1 MSARKRRC
9 LPLQIK
15 EIRWLWTCHCPLRG
29 TIPGRASGE
38 ETSKLAEGAVAVPGK
53 PIRPQRKATVGEE
66 GLLLP
71 ENQSQRGEDVVE
83 VLSSVA
89 AAEEVVAEVDIWTET
104 RKDPMLTSWKR
115 RRWARTQPSR
125 RLRP

>member
-1 MSARKRRC
+1 MSVRKRRC
-9 LPLQIK
+9 LPLLIK
-15 EIRWLWTCHCPLRG
+15 EIRWTCHCPLRG
-29 TIPGRASGE
+29 TIPGRVSGE
-38 ETSKLAEGAVAVPGK
+38 ETSKLAEGAAAAPGK
-53 PIRPQRKATVGEE
+53 PIQPQRKATVGEE

-71 ENQSQRGEDVVE
+71 ENQSQRGEDAVE

-89 AAEEVVAEVDIWTET
+89 AAEEDIWTET

-125 RLRP
+125 RLR

>member
-15 EIRWLWTCHCPLRG
+15 EIRWTCHCPLRG

-38 ETSKLAEGAVAVPGK
+38 ETSKLAEGAAAAPGK

-71 ENQSQRGEDVVE
+71 ENQSQRGEDAVE

-104 RKDPMLTSWKR
+104 RKGPMLTSWKR